1 MEYPHTETRNLNT
14 GHFGCGRQAALGLML
29 RTSMPRRWLI
39 FLIASANFF
48 LSQFYRATNA
58 VIADDLLNDLSLDT
72 AGLGTISA
80 AFFYAFA
87 LTQIPISIL
96 LDRIGPRRIMTGL
109 SLIGIGGA
117 LLFSMAH
124 SQGMGLLGRV
134 LLGVGM
140 ACNLMGTLKLLTVW
154 FGPASFATLTGIVF
168 SIGTVGNIAATSP
181 LVFLVDA
188 IGWRH
193 SFLVIAGVNLLL
205 VTALYLAV
213 RDTPQDG
220 TSVRRDDGHS
230 GMGKVF
236 AGLGLLLKK
245 REYWIISMGSFV
257 SYGIYAA
264 FQTLWA
270 GPYLMEV
277 MGQSNMNAGHLIFLM
292 NLGAIAGG
300 PLWGALSDRVL
311 RTRKWM
317 VSGGLL
323 LIVLLL
329 FILAGLPAGTG
340 FAVLLI
346 LFFAFGLIRS
356 SGMLMYAHIRE
367 SMPAEMAGTAM
378 TGINFFTMIGPAFF
392 LQGLG
397 MFMQALYP
405 DASRGPDAFMAS
417 FIFCA
422 CCCLLVGILYLFTRE
437 HGAMRE

>member
-1 MEYPHTETRNLNT
+1 
-14 GHFGCGRQAALGLML
+14 
-29 RTSMPRRWLI
+29 MPRRWLI
-39 FLIASANFF
+39 FLITSANFF

-58 VIADDLLNDLSLDT
+58 VIADHLVSDLSLDT
-72 AGLGTISA
+72 AGLGAISA

-96 LDRIGPRRIMTGL
+96 LDRIGARRMMTGL
-109 SLIGIGGA
+109 SLAGIGGA

-124 SQGMGLLGRV
+124 SQGMGVVGRV

-154 FGPASFATLTGIVF
+154 FKPSSFATLTGVVF
-168 SIGTVGNIAATSP
+168 SIGTVGNMAATSP
-181 LVFLVDA
+181 LVFLVNA

-193 SFLVIAGVNLLL
+193 SFMVIAGVNLLL
-205 VTALYLAV
+205 VLALYLVV
-213 RDTPQDG
+213 RDTPPDG
-220 TSVRRDDGHS
+220 PSAQYGTPPS
-230 GMGKVF
+230 GMGRAF
-236 AGLGLLLKK
+236 AGLTLLLKT
-245 REYWIISMGSFV
+245 RDYWIISMGAFV

-277 MGQSNMNAGHLIFLM
+277 MGQSDMNTGHLIFLM

-300 PLWGALSDRVL
+300 PLWGAMSDRVL
-311 RTRKWM
+311 KTRKWV

-323 LIVLLL
+323 TLVLIL

-340 FAVLLI
+340 FTALLI
-346 LFFAFGLIRS
+346 LFFAFGLIRA
-356 SGMLMYAHIRE
+356 SGLLMYVHIRE
-367 SMPAEMAGTAM
+367 SMPIEMAGTAI
-378 TGINFFTMIGPAFF
+378 TAINFFTMIGPAFF

-397 MFMQALYP
+397 MFMQALHP
-405 DASRGPDAFMAS
+405 EASRGPEAFMAS

-437 HGAMRE
+437 TRAQQE

>member
-1 MEYPHTETRNLNT
+1 
-14 GHFGCGRQAALGLML
+14 
-29 RTSMPRRWLI
+29 MPRRWLI
-39 FLIASANFF
+39 FLITSANFF

-58 VIADDLLNDLSLDT
+58 VIADHLVSDLSLDT

-96 LDRIGPRRIMTGL
+96 LDRIGARRMMTGL
-109 SLIGIGGA
+109 SLVGIGGA

-124 SQGMGLLGRV
+124 SQGMGLVGRV

-154 FGPASFATLTGIVF
+154 FKPSSFATLTGVVF
-168 SIGTVGNIAATSP
+168 SIGTVGNMAATSP
-181 LVFLVDA
+181 LVFLVNA

-193 SFLVIAGVNLLL
+193 SFVAIAGVNLLL
-205 VTALYLAV
+205 VLALYWVV
-213 RDTPQDG
+213 RDSPPDG
-220 TSVRRDDGHS
+220 ASAPREDGPS
-230 GMGKVF
+230 GTGRAF
-236 AGLGLLLKK
+236 AGLALLLKT
-245 REYWIISMGSFV
+245 RDYWIISMGALV
-257 SYGIYAA
+257 SYGVYGA

-277 MGQSNMNAGHLIFLM
+277 MGQTDMNTGHLIFLM

-300 PLWGALSDRVL
+300 PLWGALSDRFL
-311 RTRKWM
+311 KSRKWV

-323 LIVLLL
+323 TLVLIL

-346 LFFAFGLIRS
+346 LFFAFGLMRS
-356 SGMLMYAHIRE
+356 SGLLMYVHIRE
-367 SMPAEMAGTAM
+367 SMPIEMAGTAM

-397 MFMQALYP
+397 MLMQTLYP
-405 DASRGPDAFMAS
+405 EASRGPEAFMTS
-417 FIFCA
+417 FILCA
-422 CCCLLVGILYLFTRE
+422 CCCLLAGLLYLFTRE
-437 HGAMRE
+437 TGATRG

>member
-1 MEYPHTETRNLNT
+1 MRI
-14 GHFGCGRQAALGLML
+14 
-29 RTSMPRRWLI
+29 SMPRRWLI
-39 FLIASANFF
+39 FLITSANFF

-58 VIADDLLNDLSLDT
+58 VIADHLVSDLSLDT

-96 LDRIGPRRIMTGL
+96 LDRIGARRMMTGL
-109 SLIGIGGA
+109 SLVGIGGA

-124 SQGMGLLGRV
+124 SQGMGLAGRV

-154 FGPASFATLTGIVF
+154 FKPSSFATLTGVVF
-168 SIGTVGNIAATSP
+168 SIGTVGNMAATSP
-181 LVFLVDA
+181 LVFLVNVM
-188 IGWRH
+188 GWRH
-193 SFLVIAGVNLLL
+193 SFMVIAGVNLLL
-205 VTALYLAV
+205 VLALYGVV
-213 RDTPQDG
+213 RDFPPDG
-220 TSVRRDDGHS
+220 ASASRVDRPS
-230 GMGKVF
+230 GTGRAF
-236 AGLGLLLKK
+236 AGLALLLKK
-245 REYWIISMGSFV
+245 RDYWIISMGALV
-257 SYGIYAA
+257 SYGVYGA

-277 MGQSNMNAGHLIFLM
+277 MGQSDMNTGHLIFLM

-311 RTRKWM
+311 GTRKWI

-323 LIVLLL
+323 LLVLVL
-329 FILAGLPAGTG
+329 FILAGLPAGAG

-356 SGMLMYAHIRE
+356 SGLLMYVHIRE
-367 SMPAEMAGTAM
+367 SMPIEMAGTAM

-397 MFMQALYP
+397 MLMQALYP
-405 DASRGPDAFMAS
+405 EASRGPQAFMIS
-417 FIFCA
+417 FILCGS
-422 CCCLLVGILYLFTRE
+422 CCLLAGLLYLFTRE
-437 HGAMRE
+437 IRARQG